1 MKKMLY
7 ILNVAKG
14 INSFSYASIC
24 AAKTLGIDF
33 HIAGNW
39 GYTSEEERKADEE
52 KYGVHIYQIDFIRAP
67 YDPGNRKA
75 MKQLRE
81 VIDRENFD
89 VIHCNTPIGGLLGRL
104 AGKKC
109 GVKKVIYQV
118 HGFHFYKGAPL
129 LNWLIY
135 YPIERL
141 LARYTDGLIT
151 INCEDFEFAQRLKL
165 RNGGKVYYVPGVGID
180 IEQFQF
186 DPAVRESKRQELGIT
201 DDTIMLISAGEL
213 NDNKNNR
220 VIISALSALK
230 DPKVQYFLCGVGER
244 EETLQKQAE
253 AAGLGQQ
260 VHFLGYRQ
268 DMKELLQA
276 ADAFVMPSF
285 REGLSRS
292 IMEAMSCGLPCIVSK
307 IRGNED
313 LVEERSGGFLRAP
326 VDVAGFAEAI
336 KQISDNADLRQKMR
350 EYNLERIKK
359 FDVSVVEKE
368 LCSIYTEVLQKD

>member
-24 AAKTLGIDF
+24 AAKAMGIEF

-39 GYTSEEERKADEE
+39 GYASEEERQKDEE
-52 KYGVHIYQIDFIRAP
+52 KYGIHIHQIDFIRAP
-67 YDPGNRKA
+67 YDFRNRKA
-75 MKQLRE
+75 MRQLRE
-81 VIDRENFD
+81 AIDREKFD
-89 VIHCNTPIGGLLGRL
+89 VIHCNTPVGGLLGRL

-118 HGFHFYKGAPL
+118 HGFHFYKGAPF

-135 YPIERL
+135 YPIERF
-141 LARYTDGLIT
+141 LARYTDTLIT
-151 INCEDFEFAQRLKL
+151 INREDYNFAQRLKL
-165 RNGGKVYYVPGVGID
+165 RNRGKVYYVPGVGID
-180 IEQFQF
+180 TEEFQY
-186 DPAVRESKRQELGIT
+186 DSVVHESKRKELGLSN
-201 DDTIMLISAGEL
+201 DEIMLISAGEL
-213 NDNKNNR
+213 NENKNNR
-220 VIISALSALK
+220 VIISALSVAK
-230 DPKVQYFLCGVGER
+230 DPKIKYFLCGVGEQK
-244 EETLQKQAE
+244 ETLREQTE
-253 AAGLGQQ
+253 RVGLGQQ

-276 ADAFVMPSF
+276 ADVFVMPSF

-292 IMEAMSCGLPCIVSK
+292 IMEAMSCGLPCVVSK

-313 LVEERSGGFLRAP
+313 LVEEGLGGFLRAP
-326 VDVAGFAEAI
+326 EDVSGFAKAI
-336 KQISDNADLRQKMR
+336 KQISENAQLRQKMR
-350 EYNLERIKK
+350 EYNLEQIKK

-368 LCSIYTEVLQKD
+368 LCGIYTEMLQEH